1 MGRVRSFVQNDI
13 PQVADLYQKVFG
25 PIYQKNGRKAS
36 DATVRPSSPSL
47 KAYFNEVF
55 FQNPGYDPELPS
67 LVYEKDDGRVVG
79 FAGVIPRRM
88 SMKGK
93 PIRAAVCT
101 QLMVEPGSRTMLAGL
116 ELLKALFSGP
126 QDLSLTDGAN
136 ASARQIWERCG
147 GVTIPIYSIVWTRI
161 LRPSRYAL
169 DSLGEKHRFLR
180 PFVFGSRIF
189 CWTADSI
196 TAQIRPNRFRRGRL
210 SFSQEDLDTKT
221 LFENLPKFSSAVSLR
236 PDYDLASLQWLLEM
250 AEQKK
255 QWGALRKEA
264 LRNAAREIVGWYLY
278 YLKSGGM
285 SRVIQ
290 IAASPKSVSHVLD
303 HLFYS
308 AWRQGATAISGRLE
322 PKYLHELSHQYCRFT
337 ETCSAFLVQSHS
349 QDILQAV
356 YTGDAF
362 LSRLEGEWWNRFGE
376 LVQ

>member
-1 MGRVRSFVQNDI
+1 MDTHF
-13 PQVADLYQKVFG
+13 
-25 PIYQKNGRKAS
+25 KAKS
-36 DATVRPSSPSL
+36 
-47 KAYFNEVF
+47 
-55 FQNPGYDPELPS
+55 
-67 LVYEKDDGRVVG
+67 
-79 FAGVIPRRM
+79 
-88 SMKGK
+88 
-93 PIRAAVCT
+93 IRAGF
-101 QLMVEPGSRTMLAGL
+101 PGGEASLLATLCLWIEDLLLDRGL
-116 ELLKALFSGP
+116 
-126 QDLSLTDGAN
+126 N
-136 ASARQIWERCG
+136 
-147 GVTIPIYSIVWTRI
+147 Y
-161 LRPSRYAL
+161 
-169 DSLGEKHRFLR
+169 
-180 PFVFGSRIF
+180 GSDP
-189 CWTADSI
+189 T
-196 TAQIRPNRFRRGRL
+196 GRL